1 VYSVIKF
8 IAWTAR
14 NMGLSLAWD
23 LCKALLGAGLKLR
36 QKRALEWV
44 EMVRDNPEVFTGK
57 LLENEEFQDGFVY
70 TLEKYLIERSEEKRK
85 IFRNIFLGFSCSKN
99 KERFDLEKYS
109 FLLSQLSIEDVET
122 LKYVNVNSVI
132 SYQLFDD
139 EIHLQNIYNLINLG
153 ILYLDP
159 SPRFGPIHSPF
170 VLTSDLGK
178 NFIKYIKH
186 DTK

>member
-1 VYSVIKF
+1 
-8 IAWTAR
+8 
-14 NMGLSLAWD
+14 MGLSLAWD